1 MMRFNKSELIW
12 LLILFGF
19 SFYLFYIVLT
29 GKIGIFI
36 NPKMVKYTI
45 FSAFAFIVL
54 ALYQIRK
61 VFMIS
66 RNNKVKFGYIL
77 LLLPLI
83 LGFFAQGFDFS
94 IADTKGVTIIET
106 SKVTT
111 NTTDTKAVVSKI
123 SKSFIED
130 GVVVFRDVNFY
141 EILDDINYN
150 INEYQGKKVK
160 ISGIVYRDKTFK
172 DNEFVISRMVMSC
185 CAADSQIVGL
195 MSKLDNAKY
204 LNNGEWV
211 KIEGTINNIIY
222 KNQYSNKDE
231 EMPIIMVN
239 KIDRNQTPGE
249 KYVYPPK

>member
-1 MMRFNKSELIW
+1 MRRFNKSEFIW

-19 SFYLFYIVLT
+19 SFYLFYLVLT

-54 ALYQIRK
+54 ALYQIK
-61 VFMIS
+61 KIFMIS

-83 LGFFAQGFDFS
+83 LGFTAQGFDFS
-94 IADTKGVTIIET
+94 IADTKGVNIIET

-111 NTTDTKAVVSKI
+111 DTTVVSTNI

-130 GVVVFRDVNFY
+130 GVVVFSDVNFY
-141 EILDDINYN
+141 EIVDDINYN
-150 INEYQGKKVK
+150 INDYQGKKVK
-160 ISGIVYRDKTFK
+160 ISGMVYRDKAFK

-195 MSKLDNAKY
+195 MSKLDNAKA

-211 KIEGTINNIIY
+211 KIQGTIKNIIY

-231 EMPIIMVN
+231 EMPIIIVD

-249 KYVYPPK
+249 KYIYPPK